1 MPINPIEDQFREEVL
16 RLFALE
22 ALEWMRKIK
31 AALLEL
37 KNGAAPERADRLHE
51 GILSDLTSLKG
62 SASAVDLASVE
73 TLAASLLPLLQTL
86 PGRSL
91 VPSSEAF
98 AALRLGVEALSSAIQ
113 VLAVAETKTSAVAD
127 LDSIARQ
134 HVDALQR
141 AVAKAPTFPQASPAP
156 AKAEEKPEAIRLAAI
171 IESLLDLKR
180 APSASLQ
187 PIRNLVE
194 VVLRKLHGIMDEDSA
209 TVSPPSVLRILQDL
223 GSLDERFLE
232 EARRRLPAITQ
243 VVEGLRSGESDP
255 EAPTRNIQ
263 AALREIALLHE
274 TARRVDAVAI
284 MQFLHGLETFLMD
297 VAYKRVTV
305 LPQRYEVVVS
315 RLDTLL
321 PMAQQWVEAG
331 QAERARIEEA
341 LAHLIGPNLAI
352 TQQ

>member
-1 MPINPIEDQFREEVL
+1 MPVNPIEDQFREEVL

-37 KNGAAPERADRLHE
+37 KNGAAPERAERLHE
-51 GILSDLTSLKG
+51 AILSDLTSLKG
-62 SASAVDLASVE
+62 SASAVDLAPIE
-73 TLAASLLPLLQTL
+73 TLAASLLPLLQSL

-91 VPSSEAF
+91 VTSSEAF
-98 AALRLGVEALSSAIQ
+98 AALRLGVEALSSAVQ

-141 AVAKAPTFPQASPAP
+141 AVAKAPTVPQASPAP
-156 AKAEEKPEAIRLAAI
+156 AKLEERPEGIRLAAI
-171 IESLLDLKR
+171 IGALLDLKR
-180 APSASLQ
+180 APSASVQ
-187 PIRNLVE
+187 PTRNLVE

-209 TVSPPSVLRILQDL
+209 TVSPASVTRILQDL

-232 EARRRLPAITQ
+232 EARRRLQAISQ
-243 VVEGLRSGESDP
+243 VMGTIRSADTDP
-255 EAPTRNIQ
+255 ESQTRTIQ
-263 AALREIALLHE
+263 TALREIALLHE
-274 TARRVDAVAI
+274 TARRVDASAI

-297 VAYKRVTV
+297 VAYKRVTL
-305 LPQRYEVVVS
+305 LPQRYEVVAS

-321 PMAQQWVEAG
+321 PMAQQWAEAG